1 MKKTFQK
8 AELNVIRIKDDI
20 IATSGDTITGYS
32 VTNAFGE
39 TPDEVEW

>member
-20 IATSGDTITGYS
+20 IATSGELDFQEENLNGAWS
-32 VTNAFGE
+32 
-39 TPDEVEW
+39 